1 MTPYDVAMVCVMV
14 AGMLWGALRGFT
26 WQLASVGSLVLG
38 YAVAF
43 PLSAELAPRFPGEPV
58 VARGLALLV
67 AYAGVAGGVF
77 LAAWLVRLALRRW
90 KFEAFVRHLGMLL
103 GGAAG
108 ASLGIVAT
116 VMVISIAPQ
125 SRPPILTSAAGRLV
139 GRVLREIQPV
149 LPGGVRDV
157 LTPFWEG
164 SAAVAAEDIPPAP
177 APAEPRRD
185 RPVRVPADV
194 ARREPPEPGPG
205 PGYDPGDVGT
215 ADPSALRTLF
225 DEGSTRLGRAIVD
238 ELRRQADRTDG
249 AHDRDLERR

>member
-14 AGMLWGALRGFT
+14 AGMVWGALRGFT

-77 LAAWLVRLALRRW
+77 LAAWLVRLTLRRW
-90 KFEAFVRHLGMLL
+90 KFEAFDRHLGMLL

-125 SRPPILTSAAGRLV
+125 SRQPILTSASGRVV

-149 LPGGVRDV
+149 LPGEVRDV
-157 LTPFWEG
+157 LAPFWEG
-164 SAAVAAEDIPPAP
+164 PAAVAAEDVPPAP
-177 APAEPRRD
+177 VAPRFD
-185 RPVRVPADV
+185 RSARVPAEV
-194 ARREPPEPGPG
+194 ARREAPEPG
-205 PGYDPGDVGT
+205 PGYDPAVDGT

>member
-90 KFEAFVRHLGMLL
+90 KFEAFDRHLGMLL

-125 SRPPILTSAAGRLV
+125 SRQPILTSASGRLV

-149 LPGGVRDV
+149 LPGEVRDV
-157 LTPFWEG
+157 LSPFWADP
-164 SAAVAAEDIPPAP
+164 AAVAAEDVPPAP
-177 APAEPRRD
+177 VAPRRD
-185 RPVRVPADV
+185 RSVRVPEDV
-194 ARREPPEPGPG
+194 ARREVPEPGPG
-205 PGYDPGDVGT
+205 DDPGDAGT

-238 ELRRQADRTDG
+238 ELRRQAERTDG